1 MCVNECAHGGH
12 QQCLCGWGEGDSG
25 HPQKKAP
32 EGRLPSPLR
41 CSGRRDPRQ
50 AAHLWGGGLG
60 CVPWWAQPG
69 EDRMGPGQPLATP
82 AHLRGAP
89 GSSLRLRAFVSKRT
103 GLVASSPMPFDPQGL
118 RGRPCLTA
126 PCSSVSPAAA
136 PLWAV
141 GGFLLRQGWRR
152 VRCHPPLC
160 HAGALRQGRHGGGSL
175 CDQAG

>member
-1 MCVNECAHGGH
+1 MGGTSNASVARGRGTQDIH
-12 QQCLCGWGEGDSG
+12 RRK
-25 HPQKKAP
+25 PQKGACP
-32 EGRLPSPLR
+32 ALSGALEGGTP
-41 CSGRRDPRQ
+41 GRQPICG
-50 AAHLWGGGLG
+50 GGGLG

-103 GLVASSPMPFDPQGL
+103 GLVASSLMPFDPQGL